1 MAGEV
6 GGERHEGQAWEPA
19 YRTLKACT
27 FPAPYFAFKKK
38 KDAGR
43 LKWARLGYQDRF
55 MGSLQTPRTR

>member
-6 GGERHEGQAWEPA
+6 GGEKHEGQAWEPA

-38 KDAGR
+38 GAGR
-43 LKWARLGYQDRF
+43 LRWARLRYQDRF
-55 MGSLQTPRTR
+55 MGSLQKPRTR